1 MFVIKYANVDHT
13 IVASVSVHVI
23 SPKHARIRLRLS
35 EWIGVVVIHTL
46 SLSLNGATFPRP
58 FQSVPLLVYICSN
71 QAYIHPIAPT

>member
-1 MFVIKYANVDHT
+1 MFVINYANVDHT

-46 SLSLNGATFPRP
+46 TLTKRRNIST
-58 FQSVPLLVYICSN
+58 
-71 QAYIHPIAPT
+71 PIPIRALACVHM